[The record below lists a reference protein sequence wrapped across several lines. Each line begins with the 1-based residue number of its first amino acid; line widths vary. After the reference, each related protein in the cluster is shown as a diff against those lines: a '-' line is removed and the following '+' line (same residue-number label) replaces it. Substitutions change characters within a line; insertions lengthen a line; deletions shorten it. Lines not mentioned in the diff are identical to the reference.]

1 MSARAKVDEWQ
12 DISLLAPLSRASR
25 TTPWK
30 DAVESETA
38 LVFDDEP
45 DADGTFSPLPAS
57 ASNAKSYKTWTKK
70 LASHL
75 YRERPLRLWK
85 CSKPKL
91 VSQASETEGDFKAR
105 VRDALRE
112 QRDLAVE
119 KLRQRYA
126 PKLARLEDQIRRAEQ
141 RVDVE
146 QSQYSQKKS
155 QTAIS
160 IGATVVGA
168 LFGRKL
174 GSLGNLGR
182 ATTAMRGA
190 GRAAR
195 ERGDIGRAKER
206 VGTLRQR
213 MNDLEEKFET
223 DLDKLESKSDVGN
236 LEVKELRV
244 ACRKTD
250 LEIQPLMLVWT
261 PWRVGPDGIAQP
273 AYD

>member
-1 MSARAKVDEWQ
+1 MCG
-12 DISLLAPLSRASR
+12 
-25 TTPWK
+25 
-30 DAVESETA
+30 
-38 LVFDDEP
+38 DDGE
-45 DADGTFSPLPAS
+45 G
-57 ASNAKSYKTWTKK
+57 KTGLGVT
-70 LASHL
+70 LIEEA
-75 YRERPLRLWK
+75 
-85 CSKPKL
+85 
-91 VSQASETEGDFKAR
+91 
-105 VRDALRE
+105 
-112 QRDLAVE
+112 
-119 KLRQRYA
+119 
-126 PKLARLEDQIRRAEQ
+126 
-141 RVDVE
+141 
-146 QSQYSQKKS
+146 
-155 QTAIS
+155 AIS

-236 LEVKELRV
+236 VEVTELRV

-250 LEIQPLMLVWT
+250 LEIQPLTLVWA

-273 AYD
+273 GQRLTRPAGR